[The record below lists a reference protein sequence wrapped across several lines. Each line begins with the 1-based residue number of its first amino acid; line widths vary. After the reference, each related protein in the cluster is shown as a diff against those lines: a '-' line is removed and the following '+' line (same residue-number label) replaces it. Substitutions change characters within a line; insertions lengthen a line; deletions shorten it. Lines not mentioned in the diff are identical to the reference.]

1 MVILKEPHRPNRFI
15 VIAQSGEELIRA
27 HCPNAGRELILEKP
41 FGPWQLQSTEVLSFH
56 SVSGRYQLFSFHSLR
71 IDGNVGSRLA
81 TGLQI
86 PASFQFFI
94 RTRPV

>member
-41 FGPWQLQSTEVLSFH
+41 FGP
-56 SVSGRYQLFSFHSLR
+56 
-71 IDGNVGSRLA
+71 
-81 TGLQI
+81 
-86 PASFQFFI
+86 
-94 RTRPV
+94 